1 MYPLSSSLSVLES
14 TTNLLSGDHTSD
26 RARFQLDVVLE
37 HVVLSHKVA
46 LTDKQLRI
54 IVQRDNKRIQ
64 SDASGWRNER
74 ADFQQVV
81 GLQSTLT
88 RLAPNGSSKTSQPA
102 YESKVYQFL
111 IQALPSQSQVASFEL
126 DIALFVNQTATVKLT
141 PVSGLDARAS
151 LTLSVRCNAVKSK
164 IVEATGAMGVRTPSC
179 RSSILQ
185 PNGNNATAPGA
196 RSSNNTSYTGGN
208 SFKRELSRGGQSSMH
223 RRSSGPVR
231 SSNLTDTS
239 SLVHGQQQLDSASEY
254 AEDLAQENETLVKK
268 VAELEKQN
276 LRLEEA
282 VIAANATIDLMR
294 RELDE
299 LRLREAGETTRGL
312 QLKAWNLA
320 LVQEF
325 EILRLQQH
333 QIAAGAPVTLV
344 NDDLLRRIECLTKEA
359 YETPDSLYSDLDE
372 PVTEPDLSDLDDD
385 ASSSDEDSNFNFD
398 PAAPSD
404 VEDSQVVESAV
415 TKTTNALIEDLRQLL
430 ARNQRLVQ
438 DTQLLIYAASD
449 TPVLPAAAPSVMPDL
464 SANID
469 IHSQRKHTQELETQ
483 NRFLQA
489 MTKQQLKERATF
501 DVLQR
506 ERAEVAQMAAEEA
519 RMWQVRHDELFRTVV
534 VVPPPPG
541 PVAPPPPPPAA
552 PPSPH
557 NVSTPVAEA
566 AKRRSAATANELT
579 KHVQMLKQE
588 NLALKYKNTT
598 LESYQEKYEECEK
611 QRKRLEVR
619 LMAQTNIGDVPRQ
632 RAMTIRSNGGDDGED
647 SDVFQLTVQRAAA
660 LDMQLNVL
668 KELSRTQAMRIATM
682 NDEHVKMRLDFA
694 HHVDVMKTRVVQLE
708 AAAARPPAA
717 IA

>member
-1 MYPLSSSLSVLES
+1 MEVMVSTSPLRKS
-14 TTNLLSGDHTSD
+14 
-26 RARFQLDVVLE
+26 RIFVLE

-102 YESKVYQFL
+102 YESK
-111 IQALPSQSQVASFEL
+111 
-126 DIALFVNQTATVKLT
+126 
-141 PVSGLDARAS
+141 
-151 LTLSVRCNAVKSK
+151 
-164 IVEATGAMGVRTPSC
+164 
-179 RSSILQ
+179 
-185 PNGNNATAPGA
+185 
-196 RSSNNTSYTGGN
+196 
-208 SFKRELSRGGQSSMH
+208 
-223 RRSSGPVR
+223 
-231 SSNLTDTS
+231 
-239 SLVHGQQQLDSASEY
+239 HGQQQLDSASEY

-534 VVPPPPG
+534 VVPPPP
-541 PVAPPPPPPAA
+541 
-552 PPSPH
+552 
-557 NVSTPVAEA
+557 
-566 AKRRSAATANELT
+566 
-579 KHVQMLKQE
+579 E

-708 AAAARPPAA
+708 AAAARQPAA